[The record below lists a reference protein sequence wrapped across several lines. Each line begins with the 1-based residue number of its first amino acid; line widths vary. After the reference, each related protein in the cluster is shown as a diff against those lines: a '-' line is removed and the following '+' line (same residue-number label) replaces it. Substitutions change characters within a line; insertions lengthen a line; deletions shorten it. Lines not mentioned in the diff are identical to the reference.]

1 MRFRISEIT
10 PRRIFDAGLHRLKDI
25 RHSLAWHRSSLLT
38 IENRK
43 RLEAFRDKH
52 KGERCFILANGPSLS
67 SMQLSSLRNE
77 ITFGMN
83 RIYLL
88 FEQLG
93 FSTTYFSC
101 VNYLVL
107 EQFAKDIN
115 ELNMPKFLNW
125 NMRSFYS
132 SRDENT
138 IFLKFHSGIRDYFG
152 KDLTTKI
159 SAGGTVTFACL
170 QIAYYMGFNEV
181 VLIGLD
187 HKFAE
192 KGRPNKKEV
201 RTADRDESHFHP
213 NYFPKGFKW
222 QFPDLL
228 RSELA
233 YLLARKMFES
243 DGRKIIDATVEGNCR
258 VFEKVNFAS
267 YFPDAEMKL

>member
-10 PRRIFDAGLHRLKDI
+10 LQRIWDAGLHRLKDI
-25 RHSLAWHRSSLLT
+25 HHSIEWHRSTLLT
-38 IENRK
+38 IENQK
-43 RLEAFRDKH
+43 RLEVFRGKH
-52 KGERCFILANGPSLS
+52 KGERCFILANGPSLNL
-67 SMQLSSLRNE
+67 MQLSSLRNE

-88 FEQLG
+88 FDQLG

-101 VNYLVL
+101 VNDLVL
-107 EQFAKDIN
+107 EQFAEDIN
-115 ELNMPKFLNW
+115 ELKIPKFLNW
-125 NMRSFYS
+125 NMRSLYS
-132 SRDENT
+132 SRDENI

-159 SAGGTVTFACL
+159 SGGGTVTFACL
-170 QIAYYMGFNEV
+170 QIAYYMGFDEV

-213 NYFPKGFKW
+213 NYFPKGYKW
-222 QFPDLL
+222 QLPDLL
-228 RSELA
+228 RSEMA

-243 DGRKIIDATVEGNCR
+243 DGRRIIDATVGGHCQ
-258 VFEKVNFAS
+258 VFEKVDFAS
-267 YFPDAEMKL
+267 CLLGAKT